1 MAVGVVTNLGQGV
14 SVICDI
20 TKGQGA
26 LDEIIAFD
34 NFEILCFFVFFLQF
48 SIFYSVL
55 IVLCSNYS

>member
-34 NFEILCFFVFFLQF
+34 NFEILCFVLFFCNSPF
-48 SIFYSVL
+48 STLY
-55 IVLCSNYS
+55 